1 MTKKIDATT
10 EKKKETKK
18 RKIVPSHLKEFSPI
32 MQMLKGVIDS
42 DTFKDRFTKVK
53 RNYNLMK
60 ENSSGATET
69 AFLDTLW
76 ELYTFYKKMFYNLA
90 YSRDPELIFK
100 KVKLNIVDKV
110 RIDSRIGSMTKFME
124 MEITDYVAS
133 LVHMHLYI
141 LVEGELRMNVGAD
154 SYVNNLK

>member
-1 MTKKIDATT
+1 MAKKNDATS

-18 RKIVPSHLKEFSPI
+18 RKIVPSYLKEFSPI

-42 DTFKDRFTKVK
+42 DTFKERFAEVK

-60 ENSSGATET
+60 ENSSGTTET
-69 AFLDTLW
+69 AFLNALW

-90 YSRDPELIFK
+90 YSRDPELNFK
-100 KVKLNIVDKV
+100 KVKLNTTDKV

-124 MEITDYVAS
+124 MEITDHIAS

-141 LVEGELRMNVGAD
+141 LAEGELHMNASVD
-154 SYVNNLK
+154 SYCQ

>member
-1 MTKKIDATT
+1 MAKKIDITS

-32 MQMLKGVIDS
+32 IQMLKGVIDS
-42 DTFKDRFTKVK
+42 DTFKERFAEVK

-60 ENSSGATET
+60 ENSSGTTET
-69 AFLDTLW
+69 AFLNALW
-76 ELYTFYKKMFYNLA
+76 ELYTFYKKKFYNLA
-90 YSRDPELIFK
+90 YSRDPELSFK
-100 KVKLNIVDKV
+100 KVKLNITDKV

-124 MEITDYVAS
+124 MEITDHIAS

-141 LVEGELRMNVGAD
+141 LVEGELHMNVSVD
-154 SYVNNLK
+154 SYCQ

>member
-1 MTKKIDATT
+1 MAKKTVDT

-32 MQMLKGVIDS
+32 MQMLKGVVGS
-42 DTFKDRFTKVK
+42 DTFKERFAEVK

-60 ENSSGATET
+60 ENSTGATET
-69 AFLDTLW
+69 AFLNALW
-76 ELYTFYKKMFYNLA
+76 DLYTFYKKMFYNLA
-90 YSRDPELIFK
+90 YSRDPELNFK
-100 KVKLNIVDKV
+100 KPKLNTVDKV

-124 MEITDYVAS
+124 LEIDDYVAS

-141 LVEGELRMNVGAD
+141 LVEGELHMNVGSD
-154 SYVNNLK
+154 SYANNIK

>member
-1 MTKKIDATT
+1 MEKKTVDT

-32 MQMLKGVIDS
+32 MQMLKGVVGS
-42 DTFKDRFTKVK
+42 DTFKERFAEVK

-69 AFLDTLW
+69 AFLNALW
-76 ELYTFYKKMFYNLA
+76 DLYTFYKKMFYNLA
-90 YSRDPELIFK
+90 YSRDPELNFK
-100 KVKLNIVDKV
+100 KPKLSTVDKV

-124 MEITDYVAS
+124 LEIDDYVAS

-141 LVEGELRMNVGAD
+141 LVEGELHMNVGPD
-154 SYVNNLK
+154 SYANNLK